1 MSRYIIVRALQG
13 VLTLFA
19 LVTLVFMLARLIGN
33 PVDRL
38 LPPDATSEEREY
50 LIHELGLDRPAY
62 VQYAEYMGDVLRGD
76 LGDSLKFKQPVAQLF
91 LQFFPNT
98 VRLATVAIL
107 IALVFGFAL
116 GMVSATH
123 QGSLIDHISRA
134 VSVIGM
140 SAPAFWVGLML
151 MLIFA
156 VRLGLVPVARM
167 EGSTAYILPAF
178 TLSFPTLAGIARLVR
193 SSMVEVLDSEFVKL
207 ARIKGVSPNMVV
219 WKHCLRNALL
229 PVITFVGVHVAGL
242 LNGSVAIESVFAWPG
257 IGRLIY
263 QGISGRDYPLVQG
276 GLLIVGF
283 MVIVINLAVDVS
295 YAYID
300 PRIRVGREKQQ

>member
-1 MSRYIIVRALQG
+1 MSRYIIVRVSQG
-13 VLTLFA
+13 VLTLLA
-19 LVTLVFMLARLIGN
+19 LVTLVFILARLIGN

-38 LPPDATSEEREY
+38 LPPDATWEEREY

-62 VQYAEYMGDVLRGD
+62 VQYAEYMGDVLKGD

-98 VRLATVAIL
+98 VRLATVAII

-123 QGSLIDHISRA
+123 RGSLIDHFSRA
-134 VSVIGM
+134 ISVIGM

-167 EGSTAYILPAF
+167 EGATAYILPAF

-207 ARIKGVSPNMVV
+207 ARIKGVSPNVVV

-283 MVIVINLAVDVS
+283 MVIVINLTVDIS

-300 PRIRVGREKQQ
+300 PRIRFGRDKQQ